1 MSCVGSILEPYDFD
15 KSFPVYGFGG
25 IPRFMGV
32 NQVNHC
38 FPLNGNSQNPEV
50 FSIQG
55 ILQLYRQNLSSI
67 GLSGP
72 TYFSH
77 VLNQMVNIVKSRAGL
92 PQYNILLILTDG
104 EIHDMLATKDIIVGA
119 SSLPMSIIIIGV
131 GDEKFKLMKQLDSD
145 KSLLRDSSGR

>member
-1 MSCVGSILEPYDFD
+1 M
-15 KSFPVYGFGG
+15 
-25 IPRFMGV
+25 
-32 NQVNHC
+32 
-38 FPLNGNSQNPEV
+38 
-50 FSIQG
+50 
-55 ILQLYRQNLSSI
+55 
-67 GLSGP
+67 
-72 TYFSH
+72 
-77 VLNQMVNIVKSRAGL
+77 